1 MCGISGICNFEK
13 KPSIEIV
20 KLMASRLTHRGP
32 DDTGYFDNE
41 HVSFGHKRLSIIDL
55 EKSTQPMK
63 DSTNNNVII
72 FNGEIY
78 NFKKLRKELEHL
90 GHQFKTNGDTEVI
103 LKSYAEWGEDFLNK
117 LEGMFAFCIWD
128 EKEKKIL
135 LARDKFGEKPLFYY
149 FSDKIGFLFS
159 SEIKSFL
166 AVKEIKDELNFDHS
180 SFNEYLTLNY
190 LVNNKTFFKNLFSLP
205 PASYISID
213 LKKYK
218 KDPEVIQY
226 WFIEN
231 YFKDKT
237 KDTFEDSSQ
246 KLKNLIKDSVN
257 QRMFS
262 DVDNGTFLSGGID
275 SSTIS
280 LQLKEIDNHK
290 MTAHNIFFKE
300 TDFNEY
306 KDAKIV
312 SDYLKIKLDY
322 YEIPQGKNLV
332 HDFPSLIDAMDQ
344 PMSDTSFIATY
355 YLSKYSSAKS
365 KVVLSGDGG
374 DELFCGYDTYIAD
387 IYRKFFPKIN
397 LRSRFIKKII
407 SKLFKTKFTKVGVDY
422 KITKFLNALSHNN
435 NYSHILWREIF
446 SINERINIFNKYD
459 HKFINYDFLNF
470 IDKELKKLPDVNY
483 LDQYM
488 YMDLKTWFPND
499 ILYKIDRSTMYS
511 SQESRLP
518 FLDSKIVEYVCS
530 LPINYKIK
538 FFERKRILKSIVKNK
553 LPKSL
558 FQKKKSGFGTPVGL
572 WLVFDKDFKEMA
584 YDLLNT
590 QFMKNLFCIKEINR
604 IWDSHQNMEE
614 DQTYK
619 IFNLICLSQWIIN
632 NKLEN
637 KI

>member
-1 MCGISGICNFEK
+1 MCGITGICNFEK

-103 LKSYAEWGEDFLNK
+103 LKSYAEWGENFLNK

-159 SEIKSFL
+159 SEIKPFL

-422 KITKFLNALSHNN
+422 KITK
-435 NYSHILWREIF
+435 
-446 SINERINIFNKYD
+446 
-459 HKFINYDFLNF
+459 
-470 IDKELKKLPDVNY
+470 LPDVNY

-499 ILYKIDRSTMYS
+499 ILYKIDRSTMYN

>member
-20 KLMASRLTHRGP
+20 KLMTSQLSHRGP
-32 DDTGYFDNE
+32 DDTGYYDND
-41 HVSFGHKRLSIIDL
+41 HISFGHNRLSIIDL
-55 EKSTQPMK
+55 EKSIQPMK
-63 DSTNNNVII
+63 DSSNNNVLI

-78 NFKKLRKELEHL
+78 NFKELRNELEDL
-90 GHQFKTNGDTEVI
+90 GHVFKTSGDTEVI
-103 LKSYAEWGEDFLNK
+103 LKSYTEWGENCVKKF
-117 LEGMFAFCIWD
+117 EGMFAFCIWD
-128 EKEKKIL
+128 ERKKKIFL
-135 LARDKFGEKPLFYY
+135 SRDKFGEKPLFYY
-149 FSDKIGFLFS
+149 FSNKIGFLFS

-166 AVKEIKDELNFDHS
+166 AIKEIKDELEFENS

-190 LVNNKTFFKNLFSLP
+190 LINNKTFFKNLFLLP
-205 PASYISID
+205 PASYLFID
-213 LKKYK
+213 AKRYKKNPEIKKY
-218 KDPEVIQY
+218 
-226 WFIEN
+226 WLLEN
-231 YFKDKT
+231 YFIKKT
-237 KDTFEDSSQ
+237 KDTFEKASE
-246 KLKNLIKDSVN
+246 KLKFLIKKSTEL
-257 QRMFS
+257 RMFS

-300 TDFNEY
+300 KDFNEY
-306 KDAKIV
+306 NDAKII
-312 SDYLKIKLDY
+312 SDYLKINLKH
-322 YEIPQGKNLV
+322 YEIPQGKKLV
-332 HDFPSLIDAMDQ
+332 EEFPNIINAMDQ

-355 YLSKYSSAKS
+355 YLSKYSSNKS

-397 LRSRFIKKII
+397 LKSNFIKRLP
-407 SKLFKTKFTKVGVDY
+407 SKLFKTKLSKVGVDY
-422 KITKFLNALSHNN
+422 KISKFLNALSQNN

-446 SINERINIFNKYD
+446 SIDERKNIFNNYD
-459 HKFINYDFLNF
+459 NELINYNFLEF
-470 IDKELKKLPDVNY
+470 IDEEITKIPDINY

-488 YMDLKTWFPND
+488 YIDLKSWFPND
-499 ILYKIDRSTMYS
+499 ILYKIDRSTMHN

-518 FLDSKIVEYVCS
+518 FLDTKIVEYVCS
-530 LPINYKIK
+530 LPINYKIS
-538 FFERKRILKSIVKNK
+538 FFERKKILRSIVEKK
-553 LPKSL
+553 LPTLL
-558 FQKKKSGFGTPVGL
+558 FKKKKSGFGTPIGL

-584 YDLLNT
+584 YDLLST
-590 QFMKNLFCIKEINR
+590 KFMKNLFCDKEINR
-604 IWDSHQNMEE
+604 IWHSHQSMKE

>member
-1 MCGISGICNFEK
+1 MCGISGICNFDK

-20 KLMASRLTHRGP
+20 KLMASKLIHRGP
-32 DDTGYFDNE
+32 DDAGYFENDN
-41 HVSFGHKRLSIIDL
+41 VSFGHRRLSIIDL
-55 EKSTQPMK
+55 EKSTQPMI
-63 DSTNNNVII
+63 DSLNKNVII

-78 NFKKLRKELEHL
+78 NFKKLRNELEQL
-90 GHQFKTNGDTEVI
+90 GHKFKTNGDTEVI
-103 LKSYAEWGEDFLNK
+103 LKSYAEWGESSLKK

-128 EKEKKIL
+128 EKEKKIF

-149 FSDKIGFLFS
+149 FSKKIGFLFS

-166 AVKEIKDELNFDHS
+166 AVEEIKDELEFDNS
-180 SFNEYLTLNY
+180 SFNEYLTLSY
-190 LVNNKTFFKNLFSLP
+190 LTNNKTFFKKLFLLS
-205 PASYISID
+205 PASYISMN
-213 LKKYK
+213 LKNYKKEPQVKKY
-218 KDPEVIQY
+218 
-226 WFIEN
+226 WFLEH
-231 YFKDKT
+231 YFKNKT
-237 KDTFEDSSQ
+237 TDTFEESSE
-246 KLKNLIKDSVN
+246 KLKHLIKDSVK

-262 DVDNGTFLSGGID
+262 DVNNGTFLSGGID

-300 TDFNEY
+300 KDFNEY
-306 KDAKIV
+306 NDAKVI
-312 SDYLKIKLDY
+312 SDYLKINLDY

-332 HDFPSLIDAMDQ
+332 DEFPSIIDAMDQ

-355 YLSKYSSAKS
+355 YLSKYSSGKS

-397 LRSRFIKKII
+397 LKSKFINTVI
-407 SKLFKTKFTKVGVDY
+407 SKLFKAKFSKVGIDY
-422 KITKFLNALSHNN
+422 KIIKFLNALSHNN

-459 HKFINYDFLNF
+459 DKLINYNFLEF
-470 IDKELKKLPDVNY
+470 IDEELKKLPDVNY

-488 YMDLKTWFPND
+488 YIDLKTWFPND
-499 ILYKIDRSTMYS
+499 ILYKVDRSTMHN

-518 FLDSKIVEYVCS
+518 FLDSKTVEYVCS
-530 LPINYKIK
+530 LPSNYKTN
-538 FFERKRILKSIVKNK
+538 FFERKKILKSVVKKK
-553 LPKSL
+553 LPKTL
-558 FQKKKSGFGTPVGL
+558 FKKKKSGFGTPIGL
-572 WLVFDKDFKEMA
+572 WLVYDKDFREMA
-584 YDLLNT
+584 HDLLNT
-590 QFMKNLFCIKEINR
+590 QFMKNLFSNNEINR
-604 IWDSHQNMEE
+604 IWHSHQNMEE
-614 DQTYK
+614 DQSYK